1 MKQKKAL
8 AGKIL
13 KVSPYA
19 VRFEA
24 SSLGEISKAITRGD
38 MRGYIA
44 VGKIYVKRRPFR
56 SRAGA
61 RHIRRQKAKGR
72 RSGTGTHKGGKYAII
87 ARKAVWRQG
96 IRVQRSFLQELR
108 RKGLLSRPDYRMLYA
123 RCKGGFFRNRR
134 HIKLYLTEHHLLKP
148 RASNKPRESTITAG
162 MPEGNQASHQQVS
175 HQDPSHQPSVRGS
188 SS

>member
-1 MKQKKAL
+1 MKQKKEL

-61 RHIRRQKAKGR
+61 RHIRQQKAKGR

-87 ARKAVWRQG
+87 PRKAVWRQG

-148 RASNKPRESTITAG
+148 RESAITTG
-162 MPEGNQASHQQVS
+162 MPEGNQASRQQEFHQQAS
-175 HQDPSHQPSVRGS
+175 HQTPSHQPSVRRS